1 MTSEEANQTAQFR
14 SQSLRYVQEHLYDSS
29 PAPSWVLDSS
39 VLREA
44 SVKRILEVGCGA
56 GVQLRSVVHGLEA
69 DEGVGLEPSAE
80 AVQLLGRTYADD
92 PRMSFQTGTVNAL
105 PFKTD
110 SFDLVMCWSV
120 LHWVGRNEYLQSL
133 GELIRVTGS
142 HLLIMDFVAAQ
153 DYRVPY
159 SHIQGMFTY
168 KQDFVDPVL
177 SSGVMRIVDELR
189 WWDKGTP
196 GAVHP
201 IQDSDLRPFL
211 GNPLSYHAR
220 RGVLFTK
227 DYSLLPTLNAQDFS
241 A

>member
-1 MTSEEANQTAQFR
+1 
-14 SQSLRYVQEHLYDSS
+14 
-29 PAPSWVLDSS
+29 
-39 VLREA
+39 
-44 SVKRILEVGCGA
+44 
-56 GVQLRSVVHGLEA
+56 VVHGLEA

-159 SHIQGMFTY
+159 SHIEGMFTY
-168 KQDFVDPVL
+168 KQDFVEPIL
-177 SSGVMRIVDELR
+177 ASGVMRVVDELR

-196 GAVHP
+196 GALHP
-201 IQDSDLRPFL
+201 IQDRDLEPFL

-220 RGVLFTK
+220 RGVLFAK
-227 DYSLLPTLNAQDFS
+227 DYSLLPTFHAQDFS